1 MVSSLFAKE
10 KSDACEVRPLPI
22 SANGKSHFALARVSS
37 QLFRRGAKTMKR
49 APLFIAWM
57 TLWCVV
63 AFSQQ
68 PQRLT
73 ADQEQAVRVRYPQ
86 VWERKIAEGTKVA
99 AMKAEYDHRLELIPA
114 SDLEDKQPL
123 PLWFRAY
130 LRDKHPD
137 LPTSG
142 PYQYPRVAE
151 RIL

>member
-1 MVSSLFAKE
+1 
-10 KSDACEVRPLPI
+10 
-22 SANGKSHFALARVSS
+22 
-37 QLFRRGAKTMKR
+37 MKR

-99 AMKAEYDHRLELIPA
+99 VV
-114 SDLEDKQPL
+114 DLV
-123 PLWFRAY
+123 AV
-130 LRDKHPD
+130 LR
-137 LPTSG
+137 
-142 PYQYPRVAE
+142 RVVVLYGGSSLTL
-151 RIL
+151 RQ